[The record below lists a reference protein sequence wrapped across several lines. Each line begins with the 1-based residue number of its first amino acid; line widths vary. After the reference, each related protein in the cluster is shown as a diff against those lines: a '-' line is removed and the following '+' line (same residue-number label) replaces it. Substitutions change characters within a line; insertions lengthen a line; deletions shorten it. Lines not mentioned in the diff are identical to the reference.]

1 MESIG
6 TAAAPKQNFFAR
18 FWSNLK
24 FTFKRLWERI
34 RSVVMAVVHG
44 SLATKMSFLF
54 MGVGQIMRKQYV
66 KGILY
71 ALLEVLFILFMAFF
85 GGNYL
90 FKFLFSGHLG
100 TVQETE
106 QVWDDALGQY
116 VSVPGENSMFILLY
130 GVVSLVVLVLFV
142 IAWGMNVKG
151 SVNNDRL
158 LAEGKPVNTFKQD
171 CALYINRKF
180 YVTLLLLPLIG
191 LTVFTVMPLVF
202 MILIAF
208 TNYDYQHLPP
218 SKLFDWV
225 GFSNFANLFSLAEG
239 TGFAKVFLLILA
251 WTIVWAFVATFS
263 NYFLGIIVAK
273 IINRPRTK
281 LKKLW
286 RTLLVIPIAIPQF
299 ITLLMMSKIL
309 DGDGILNK
317 ILGTTIY
324 WLADT
329 QYLSLLPRIT
339 IILVNMWIG
348 IPFTMLMTTGIL
360 MNIPQDML
368 EAAKLDGANSWQ
380 LFWKIEMPYI
390 FHVTTPYLITQFV
403 GNINNFNVIWLL
415 TGGGPADSIH
425 YGVGNSKSTDLL
437 VTWLYRMTTDTNV
450 QYAMASVI
458 GIAVFVICG
467 LVSLIT
473 YNRSKAVTQ
482 EEEYQ

>member
-1 MESIG
+1 MEPNE
-6 TAAAPKQNFFAR
+6 TAAPKKSNFFAR
-18 FWSNLK
+18 LWGNIK
-24 FTFKRLWERI
+24 FAFKRLWEKI
-34 RSVVMAVVHG
+34 KSAAMTVVHG
-44 SLATKMSFLF
+44 SIATKMSFLF
-54 MGVGQIMRKQYV
+54 MGVGQIMRKQFV
-66 KGILY
+66 KGIMY
-71 ALLEVLFILFMAFF
+71 ALLEVLFILFMVFF
-85 GGNYL
+85 GGSYL
-90 FKFLFSGHLG
+90 VKFLFSGHLG

-142 IAWGMNVKG
+142 IAWAMNVKG

-158 LAEGKPVNTFKQD
+158 IAAGKPVNTFKQD
-171 CALYINRKF
+171 FALYKNSKLHI
-180 YVTLLLLPLIG
+180 TMLLLPLIG
-191 LTVFTVMPLVF
+191 LTVFTIMPLVF

-218 SKLFDWV
+218 SRLFDWV
-225 GFSNFANLFSLAEG
+225 GFSNFANLFSLSEG

-281 LKKLW
+281 FKKLW

-299 ITLLMMSKIL
+299 ITLMLMSKIL

-317 ILGTTIY
+317 VLGTTIY

-329 QYLSLLPRIT
+329 KYLSLLPRIT

-348 IPFTMLMTTGIL
+348 IPFTMLMVTGIL

-437 VTWLYRMTTDTNV
+437 VTWLYRMTTDTNT

-473 YNRSKAVTQ
+473 YNRSKAVQQ
-482 EEEYQ
+482 EEEFQ

>member
-1 MESIG
+1 MEPIE
-6 TAAAPKQNFFAR
+6 TAAPKKNNFFP
-18 FWSNLK
+18 
-24 FTFKRLWERI
+24 RLWGNIKFSFLRLLEKI
-34 RSVVMAVVHG
+34 KAAAMAVIRG
-44 SLATKMSFLF
+44 SLATKMSVCF

-71 ALLEVLFILFMAFF
+71 ALLEVLFILFMVFF
-85 GGNYL
+85 GGSYL
-90 FKFLFSGHLG
+90 IKFLFSGHLG

-106 QVWDDALGQY
+106 QVWDEALGQY

-130 GVVSLVVLVLFV
+130 GVVALVVLVLFV
-142 IAWGMNVKG
+142 IAWAMNVKG

-158 LAEGKPVNTFKQD
+158 IAEGKPVNTFKQD
-171 CALYINRKF
+171 CALYINKKF

-191 LTVFTVMPLVF
+191 LTVFTIMPLVF

-239 TGFAKVFLLILA
+239 TGFAKVFLLILV
-251 WTIVWAFVATFS
+251 WTVIWAFVATFS

-317 ILGTTIY
+317 ILGMTIY
-324 WLADT
+324 WLGDT
-329 QYLSLLPRIT
+329 NYLSLLPRIT

-348 IPFTMLMTTGIL
+348 IPFTMLMVTGIL

-368 EAAKLDGANSWQ
+368 EAAKLDGANAWQ
-380 LFWKIEMPYI
+380 LFFKIEMPYI

-450 QYAMASVI
+450 QYSMASVI
-458 GIAVFVICG
+458 GIAVFVLCG